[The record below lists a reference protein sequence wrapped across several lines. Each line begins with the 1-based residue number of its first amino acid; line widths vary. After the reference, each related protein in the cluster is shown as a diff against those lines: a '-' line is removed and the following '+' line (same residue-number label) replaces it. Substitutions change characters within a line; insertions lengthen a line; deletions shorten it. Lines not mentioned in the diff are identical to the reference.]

1 MPAADDVLS
10 GSNFDIATEFDEL
23 ESSVRIYC
31 RTFDCLFGRA
41 KGAFLYD
48 HHNRSYIDFLSG
60 AGSLNYGHNHPAI
73 KRAVIDYL
81 EGDGVVHSLDLYT
94 TAKLAFLRKFRDV
107 ILVPRGLDYRV
118 QFCGPTGT
126 DAVEAALKLVRKV
139 TGRQNIVAFSNA
151 YHGVSLGAL
160 AATASSQKRASAGIA
175 LENVMRMPFE
185 GFAGVIDGIA
195 LVERMLAPGGGI
207 EPPGGIIVETVQ
219 GEGGLNVASIDWLRR
234 LSELA
239 KRIEVPLIVDEI
251 QTGCG
256 RTGTFFSFERA
267 GIRPDI
273 VCVSKS
279 ISGLGLPLAL
289 VLIEPSLDQWGP
301 GDHAGTFR
309 GSNLAFVGATAALDF
324 WLDGAL
330 LEHVNRRGKRMRE
343 HLLGLVEQHPDQCA
357 GVRGI
362 GMMQGIA
369 WHAPQIAAAVS
380 RAAFAHGLIV
390 ETCGA
395 LDEVTKLLPPLT
407 IDDQVL
413 DEGLSR
419 LSMAVADVMRDP
431 AFVHPPGRSVGNEQ
445 SRLWSIPT

>member
-1 MPAADDVLS
+1 
-10 GSNFDIATEFDEL
+10 
-23 ESSVRIYC
+23 
-31 RTFDCLFGRA
+31 
-41 KGAFLYD
+41 
-48 HHNRSYIDFLSG
+48 
-60 AGSLNYGHNHPAI
+60 
-73 KRAVIDYL
+73 
-81 EGDGVVHSLDLYT
+81 
-94 TAKLAFLRKFRDV
+94 
-107 ILVPRGLDYRV
+107 
-118 QFCGPTGT
+118 
-126 DAVEAALKLVRKV
+126 
-139 TGRQNIVAFSNA
+139 
-151 YHGVSLGAL
+151 
-160 AATASSQKRASAGIA
+160 
-175 LENVMRMPFE
+175 
-185 GFAGVIDGIA
+185 
-195 LVERMLAPGGGI
+195 
-207 EPPGGIIVETVQ
+207 
-219 GEGGLNVASIDWLRR
+219 LNVASIDWLRR

-289 VLIEPSLDQWGP
+289 VLIEPSLDQWSP

-324 WLDGAL
+324 WLDGTL

-369 WHAPQIAAAVS
+369 WHVPQIAAAVS

-419 LSMAVADVMRDP
+419 LSIAVADVMRDP
-431 AFVHPPGRSVGNEQ
+431 AFVHPPGRSLGNEL